1 MIVGCL
7 LIASPGFA
15 QAPAFDVASIRPAAP
30 AGPNE
35 NTIGLPLGGPGTSD
49 PETFRIRSA
58 ALRDLLTRAYQVR
71 YIQFEGPSWL
81 TSAQFDITAK
91 VPPGATKEQF
101 NLMLQDFL
109 MQRFHVTLHH
119 ETKSFS
125 AYNLVVEKRGVKLK
139 QSDPEVS
146 RYAKLASQN
155 PLAGLLGMKNY
166 GGIIPRPGGF
176 LINGGGLPIGNLA
189 SIVES
194 VINVPVLDK
203 TGLTGFYDFEIEFA
217 ADDAAGSSALPSIFT
232 ALENEAGLKLEA
244 VKAPFD
250 VIVIDHIDMTPD
262 EN

>member
-1 MIVGCL
+1 MIGLFLLTGC
-7 LIASPGFA
+7 GFA
-15 QAPAFDVASIRPAAP
+15 QPPAFEVASIRPAAP

-58 ALRDLLTRAYQVR
+58 TLRDLLTRAYQVR
-71 YIQFEGPSWL
+71 TIQFEGPGWL
-81 TSAQFDITAK
+81 NNARFDLMAK

-101 NLMLQDFL
+101 NLMLQNL
-109 MQRFHVTLHH
+109 LEQRFKIKLHH
-119 ETKSFS
+119 ALKSFS
-125 AYNLVVEKRGVKLK
+125 AYNLVTDKRGVKLQ

-146 RYAKLASQN
+146 RYAKLASEN
-155 PLAGLLGMKNY
+155 PLAGLLGVKNY
-166 GGIIPRPGGF
+166 GGIIPRQGGF
-176 LINGGGLPIGNLA
+176 LINGAGLPIGNLA

-194 VINVPVLDK
+194 VINVPVLDQ

-217 ADDAAGSSALPSIFT
+217 REDAAGDSILPSIFA
-232 ALENEAGLKLEA
+232 ALENEAGLKLES

-250 VIVIDHIDMTPD
+250 VIIIDHIDMTPG